1 MYPLL
6 IGLLF
11 TAKTFVIW
19 LYLKSLIGWY
29 DFHPCL
35 LSLVLVYSVLCGMPH
50 NGP

>member
-19 LYLKSLIGWY
+19 LYLKSLIG
-29 DFHPCL
+29 
-35 LSLVLVYSVLCGMPH
+35 
-50 NGP
+50 